1 VPTATVTQATL
12 ALVGLTVR
20 ALTPEPTPQATCRLQ
35 SLLEARGFD
44 LTRPIRVR
52 ELPAGRGFR
61 LEQ

>member
-1 VPTATVTQATL
+1 VPTATVTRATL

-20 ALTPEPTPQATCRLQ
+20 ALTPEPTPKATSRLRF
-35 SLLEARGFD
+35 LLESRGFD

-52 ELPAGRGFR
+52 ELHADQGFR